1 LAISTAGSSWSI
13 RELVAVKGT
22 VELPATGSSRAGTV
36 ICVLLDESR
45 MPGLPDGAAP
55 ESMIW
60 QLLEPPPIIVGGL
73 QEMAVTDTVE
83 LV

>member
-1 LAISTAGSSWSI
+1 M
-13 RELVAVKGT
+13 
-22 VELPATGSSRAGTV
+22 

-45 MPGLPDGAAP
+45 MPPLPVGAAP

-60 QLLEPPPIIVGGL
+60 QLLLPPPTSVWGL